1 LKVETIHFDKI
12 GDLQFTVYRQ
22 KQIIIFFPIEKNNN
36 NGLETNETCITPD
49 IKLFCVIRLRTVLF

>member
-22 KQIIIFFPIEKNNN
+22 KQIIIFFPIEKTTTMV
-36 NGLETNETCITPD
+36 L
-49 IKLFCVIRLRTVLF
+49 KRTKHVSRQILSYFV